1 MTEFSQTDSILPVAA
16 DSMLLVSRDSVAANS
31 PKEIRLFTEEDF
43 AHSPYIFHY
52 DSLSFKYSLDSAA
65 IKAYAVDLSVASSGN
80 KNGFQGEAIP
90 QMLKHQDSI
99 FLSLLF
105 CFFLISKIIQRGH
118 RFFFEGLRVLFTF
131 REKRDVFNEITIKE
145 FWGNLFLILLPAF
158 LMALLSY
165 QFLQNTD
172 DVLRPST
179 HVWMTIGGFTL
190 VIMAFLFV
198 KYLFYLLIGYTFDES
213 GFTQKY
219 LRVYLVLM
227 ELFGI
232 LVFIPTLVFLYAGV
246 NQEIT
251 LIVVLILFL
260 ITRIILFSRI
270 IVFFF
275 NKKVNFLFGIAYLCS
290 VEIIPYLFLVLGFV
304 FLYKEDFFC
313 IL

>member
-1 MTEFSQTDSILPVAA
+1 MTEFSQTDSMLPVAG
-16 DSMLLVSRDSVAANS
+16 DSMMLVSKDSVAVNS
-31 PKEIRLFTEEDF
+31 PKEVRLFTEEDF
-43 AHSPYIFHY
+43 AHSSYIFHY
-52 DSLSFKYSLDSAA
+52 DSLSFKYTLDSAA
-65 IKAYAVDLSVASSGN
+65 IKAYAVDLSVGNNTN

-105 CFFLISKIIQRGH
+105 CFFLISKIIQRGY

-158 LMALLSY
+158 LMALLGY
-165 QFLQNTD
+165 QYLQNAD

-179 HVWMTIGGFTL
+179 HAWMTIGGVTL
-190 VIMAFLFV
+190 AISAFLLV
-198 KYLFYLLIGYTFDES
+198 KYLFYLLIGYTFEEMD
-213 GFTQKY
+213 FIRKY
-219 LRVYLVLM
+219 LRAYLVLI

-232 LVFIPTLVFLYAGV
+232 LVFIPILVFLYAGV
-246 NQEIT
+246 NQEIA
-251 LIVVLILFL
+251 LIVVLALFL